1 MKRLKRSQGFA
12 NRVLIRDLNAPK
24 ANGAD
29 KVAAFHDSNV
39 DAWVAFLCIIPGR
52 QIGQLKIR

>member
-12 NRVLIRDLNAPK
+12 NRVLIRDLNAPI

-29 KVAAFHDSNV
+29 KVAAFHDSKV
-39 DAWVAFLCIIPGR
+39 DAWVTFLCKILGR
-52 QIGQLKIR
+52 QIG